1 LGFFASET
9 TKSGFLKRIQTYNSL
24 KSTTRA
30 KIDQTQIK
38 IREIYAVG
46 KLEMT
51 DLWILLRRLVC
62 RAETGEVR
70 ERDESTTPNQGFVNA
85 FLVEKKYN
93 GTDSFLLEKES
104 ICEMIGFVKAKLQ
117 EE

>member
-9 TKSGFLKRIQTYNSL
+9 TKSGF
-24 KSTTRA
+24 
-30 KIDQTQIK
+30 
-38 IREIYAVG
+38 AVG
-46 KLEMT
+46 KLEMA
-51 DLWILLRRLVC
+51 DLWILLGRLVC

-93 GTDSFLLEKES
+93 GTDSFFLEKES